1 LEEFRFLI
9 WWSVIPDSFLL
20 CLLVELHVRV
30 NVTEEIH
37 LFGQDVGSFFFFGIT
52 VIAYFCIS
60 G

>member
-1 LEEFRFLI
+1 
-9 WWSVIPDSFLL
+9 
-20 CLLVELHVRV
+20 LVELHVCV

-37 LFGQDVGSFFFFGIT
+37 LFGQDIGSFFFFFGIT